1 VKLLEFQRS
10 GGAVGGAITYKD
22 AITTMEIG
30 TITSHPLNLSTADTQ
45 RLTIAANGD
54 ISFYEDTG
62 TTAKFFWDASAEE
75 LQLGDNL
82 LALTP
87 VTTGTTGSRISANGG
102 GMLRL
107 ASGGSDKMY
116 VLDSGNVGIG
126 TSSPQEQI
134 HSYAGGSNALR
145 VSGGANNNKKVEIG
159 YDNTNG
165 PYIKAGSS
173 GETGLQFY
181 VDNTSLA
188 ATIDSSGN
196 VLVGTT
202 TAVGRISVAR
212 NLALGAALSVFG
224 DTTGDTANTAMII
237 SKFSSTNTT
246 SQYFVDFVIGNN
258 TVASGRITANGA
270 SAVTFSTY
278 SDVTLKENIVTLP
291 DQYDN
296 IRALRPVEFDYIES
310 MGGGHQLGFIAQEMQ
325 EIYPCCV
332 EADPKTGKLQI
343 AGWSKTEARLV
354 SALQSAM
361 SKIEAL
367 TARLDAAGL

>member
-1 VKLLEFQRS
+1 MRID
-10 GGAVGGAITYKD
+10 GNG
-22 AITTMEIG
+22 
-30 TITSHPLNLSTADTQ
+30 NL
-45 RLTIAANGD
+45 
-54 ISFYEDTG
+54 
-62 TTAKFFWDASAEE
+62 
-75 LQLGDNL
+75 
-82 LALTP
+82 
-87 VTTGTTGSRISANGG
+87 
-102 GMLRL
+102 
-107 ASGGSDKMY
+107 
-116 VLDSGNVGIG
+116 
-126 TSSPQEQI
+126 
-134 HSYAGGSNALR
+134 
-145 VSGGANNNKKVEIG
+145 
-159 YDNTNG
+159 
-165 PYIKAGSS
+165 
-173 GETGLQFY
+173 
-181 VDNTSLA
+181 
-188 ATIDSSGN
+188 
-196 VLVGTT
+196 LVGTT
-202 TAVGRISVAR
+202 TAVGKISVAH

-224 DTTGDTANTAMII
+224 DTTGDTANTAIII

-246 SQYFVDFVIGNN
+246 SQYFVDFVLGNN